1 MGKKDKKKNKGK
13 GAEKTAAK
21 TEKKLCQKLRKRLA
35 TLGEEDIEK
44 IVRDIEAEEK
54 RKNKV
59 IEKVVPEPTRR
70 ANFSFLAHP
79 DKDQLILFGGEFYD
93 GQKTKMF
100 NDLFFY
106 SISKNEWRLVSAP
119 GAPPPRCSHQ
129 MVALS
134 ADKGQLWVFGGE
146 FSSAS
151 ESQFHHYKDLWVFR
165 MGEKKWEKIVCKDTP
180 PSRSGHR
187 MIALKKHLV
196 VFGGFHDNLREAK
209 YYNDVHIFNLETYA
223 WKKIEPLGAGPAP
236 RSGCQM
242 AATPDGKILI
252 SGGYSKQSVKK
263 DVDKGIVHTDT
274 FLLTPDK
281 NDFENGKWKWSRV
294 KTGGVK
300 ISPRSSFPLCAAPP
314 HWAYAFGGVMDM
326 EEDEEEDL
334 DSVFYNDLYVLNL
347 DTLTW
352 RTVTVSEKNAN
363 KMEVE
368 SGEDK
373 EEEEMEEEETVVADD
388 GVFKVTMGPASK
400 STGVGGPGSTG
411 VGGPDTAVFT
421 PRPRMSCGMA
431 VKHGVLYVYGG
442 LYEQDEVQ
450 YTLADFYAL
459 DLKKLNEW
467 TIILEDNLLNHDWH
481 KEESS
486 DTDDEDDI
494 SEDEED
500 EDDEDEDEDS
510 DEEMEES

>member
-1 MGKKDKKKNKGK
+1 MGKKDKKNKGK

-44 IVRDIEAEEK
+44 IVKDIEAEEK

-59 IEKVVPEPTRR
+59 IEKVVPEPSRR
-70 ANFSFLAHP
+70 ANFSFVPHP

-106 SISKNEWRLVSAP
+106 NIAKNEWRLISAP

-129 MVALS
+129 MVPLS
-134 ADKGQLWVFGGE
+134 ADKGQLWLFGGE

-165 MGEKKWEKIVCKDTP
+165 MAEKKWEKVVCKDTP

-187 MIALKKHLV
+187 MICVKKHLV
-196 VFGGFHDNLREAK
+196 VFGGFHDNLRECK
-209 YYNDVHIFNLETYA
+209 YYNDVHIFNLETYS
-223 WKKIEPLGAGPAP
+223 WKRIEPVGTGPSP

-242 AATPDGKILI
+242 VPLPDGGILI
-252 SGGYSKQSVKK
+252 SGGYSKQTVKK
-263 DVDKGIVHTDT
+263 DVDKGVVHTDS
-274 FLLTPDK
+274 FVLTPDK

-294 KTGGVK
+294 KTCGVK
-300 ISPRSSFPLCAAPP
+300 ISPRSSFPLCLAPP
-314 HWAYAFGGVMDM
+314 HWAYAFGGVMDIDQDEDDDM
-326 EEDEEEDL
+326 ESE
-334 DSVFYNDLYVLNL
+334 FYNDLYVLNL
-347 DTLTW
+347 ESMTW
-352 RTVTVSEKNAN
+352 RTVTVSEKASN
-363 KMEVE
+363 KMDVEGEQEVE
-368 SGEDK
+368 GV
-373 EEEEMEEEETVVADD
+373 EMEEEKVLADD
-388 GVFKVTMGPASK
+388 GVFKVTQGPARSVPVLK
-400 STGVGGPGSTG
+400 EGSSEG
-411 VGGPDTAVFT
+411 SVVFT

-431 VKHGVLYVYGG
+431 VKHGVLYLYGG
-442 LYEQDEVQ
+442 LFEKDEVQ
-450 YTLADFYAL
+450 YTLADFYSL

-467 TIILEDNLLNHDWH
+467 KIILEDSLLNHDWH

-486 DTDDEDDI
+486 DSDDSEEDI

-500 EDDEDEDEDS
+500 SDEDMAD
-510 DEEMEES
+510 

>member
-21 TEKKLCQKLRKRLA
+21 TEKKICNKLRKRLA

-44 IVRDIEAEEK
+44 IVKDIEAEEK
-54 RKNKV
+54 KKSKV
-59 IEKVVPEPTRR
+59 VEKVVSEPTRR
-70 ANFSFLAHP
+70 ANFSFLPHP

-93 GQKTKMF
+93 GQKTKMY

-106 SISKNEWRLVSAP
+106 NIAKNEWRLVNAP

-134 ADKGQLWVFGGE
+134 SDKGQLWVFGGE

-165 MGEKKWEKIVCKDTP
+165 MHEKKWEKIVGKDTP

-187 MIALKKHLV
+187 MICVKKHLV
-196 VFGGFHDNLREAK
+196 VFGGFHDNLRECK
-209 YYNDVHIFNLETYA
+209 YYNDVHIFNLETYT
-223 WKKIEPLGAGPAP
+223 WKKVEPLGTPPSP

-242 AATPDGKILI
+242 VPLPDGKILI
-252 SGGYSKQSVKK
+252 SGGYSKQTVKK

-274 FLLTPDK
+274 FTLVPDK

-294 KTGGVK
+294 KPSGVK
-300 ISPRSSFPLCAAPP
+300 ISPRSSFPMCVAPP
-314 HWAYAFGGVMDM
+314 HWAYAFGGVVDNE
-326 EEDEEEDL
+326 EEDEEDL
-334 DSVFYNDLYVLNL
+334 DSTFFNDLYCLSL
-347 DTLTW
+347 DTVTW
-352 RTVTVSEKNAN
+352 RTVTVGEKGGSSRMELASSDQQESE
-363 KMEVE
+363 EVE
-368 SGEDK
+368 MDQE
-373 EEEEMEEEETVVADD
+373 VLADD

-400 STGVGGPGSTG
+400 GDVSQSGGSN
-411 VGGPDTAVFT
+411 DIEVFT
-421 PRPRMSCGMA
+421 PRPRMSAGMA
-431 VKHGVLYVYGG
+431 VKHGVLYLYGG
-442 LYEQDEVQ
+442 LFEQDEVQ

-467 TIILEDNLLNHDWH
+467 SIILEDNLLNHDWH

-486 DTDDEDDI
+486 DTDSEEDI
-494 SEDEED
+494 SEDDEED
-500 EDDEDEDEDS
+500 DDDDDDEEEDS
-510 DEEMEES
+510 DEEMEEV